1 MNTTS
6 ANRQTEN
13 RLSHNQLSQGYP
25 QNQEIVTRTT
35 EHVSRQMEVFARV
48 KEQDGETEKE
58 WLQRTYMRML
68 NLQVA
73 YMPDMDTHFIVG
85 SIVSVNE
92 EGKPFGDGKRRMQI
106 IKVKTVV
113 HIFLIKQ

>member
-13 RLSHNQLSQGYP
+13 RTSNNPQLQGYV
-25 QNQEIVTRTT
+25 QSQEQETRISQ
-35 EHVSRQMEVFARV
+35 HVSQQMEVFARV

-58 WLQRTYMRML
+58 WLQRTNMRML
-68 NLQVA
+68 NLQLA
-73 YMPDMDTHFIVG
+73 YNPDMDTHFIVG
-85 SIVSVNE
+85 AIVSVNE

-106 IKVKTVV
+106 IKVKTTVRM
-113 HIFLIKQ
+113 F